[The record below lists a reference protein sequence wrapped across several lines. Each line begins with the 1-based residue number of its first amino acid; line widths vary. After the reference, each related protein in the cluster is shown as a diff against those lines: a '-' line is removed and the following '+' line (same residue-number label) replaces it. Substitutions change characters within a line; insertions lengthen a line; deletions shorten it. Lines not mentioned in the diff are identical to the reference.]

1 MQVLTSVNFFAVAV
15 GAVAGAW
22 LRWVLGL
29 WLNRH
34 VDTLPW
40 GTFAANMLG
49 GYLVGLVLGVV
60 AAHPDWPPF
69 WRLFL
74 VTGFLGALTTFST
87 FSAETIAFI
96 EEGRFGMAVSYAG
109 LSLAGSLLLT
119 YLGLLTAES
128 LRT

>member
-1 MQVLTSVNFFAVAV
+1 MQVLTSMNFVAVAV

-22 LRWVLGL
+22 LRWGLGL

-34 VDTLPW
+34 EATLPW

-49 GYLVGLVLGVV
+49 GYLVGLVLGMV
-60 AAHPDWPPF
+60 AAHPEWPPF
-69 WRLFL
+69 WRLLL

-96 EEGRFGMAVSYAG
+96 EEGRFGMAVSYSG

-119 YLGLLTAES
+119 YLGLLTAHS
-128 LRT
+128 LRA

>member
-49 GYLVGLVLGVV
+49 GYLVGFVLGVV

>member
-1 MQVLTSVNFFAVAV
+1 MQVLTAINFLAVAI
-15 GAVAGAW
+15 GAVTGAW
-22 LRWVLGL
+22 LRWMLGL

-34 VDTLPW
+34 VETLPW

-69 WRLFL
+69 WRLLL

-87 FSAETIAFI
+87 FSAETVAFI
-96 EEGRFGMAVSYAG
+96 EEGRFGMAVSYSG

-119 YLGLLTAES
+119 YLGLLTAHS
-128 LRT
+128 LRA

>member
-1 MQVLTSVNFFAVAV
+1 MQVLTSVNFLAVAV

-49 GYLVGLVLGVV
+49 GYLIGLVLGVI

-69 WRLFL
+69 WRLLL

-87 FSAETIAFI
+87 FSAETIALI
-96 EEGRFGMAVSYAG
+96 EEGHYGMAISYAG

-119 YLGLLTAES
+119 YLGLLSAQGFR
-128 LRT
+128 L